1 MMYKAI
7 CVFRDLQDGH
17 LYNAD
22 EPFPHDGREISPG
35 RLEDLLTGK
44 NAAKRPLIVKTV
56 EFTEPDAKTPQ
67 KPKKRTKTK
76 E

>member
-22 EPFPHDGREISPG
+22 EPFPHDGRDIPPD
-35 RLEDLLTGK
+35 RLEALLTGK
-44 NAAKRPLIVKTV
+44 NAAKKPLIVRTG
-56 EFTEPDAKTPQ
+56 EFIEQDVKTPQ